1 MDVPRPAALLRD
13 FVNSVDLQDGI
24 EQLTD
29 PATARSW
36 LLAHDLLDPDAA
48 ITAADLRRLLAV
60 REGLRALWRGD
71 GPAPL
76 NGALA
81 DVRLH
86 PEFAQDGGLAL
97 VAEDGADQVT
107 ARLLD
112 AVLAGRAGGFGDRLK
127 VCARDACRWA
137 FFDTSRNRAGRWCS
151 MAECGN
157 KVKMRRAYAR
167 RRP

>member
-1 MDVPRPAALLRD
+1 VEVPRPAALLRD

-29 PATARSW
+29 PAAARRW

-48 ITAADLRRLLAV
+48 ITAADLRRLLTV

-71 GPAPL
+71 GPASL
-76 NGALA
+76 NRALA
-81 DVRLH
+81 GVRLH
-86 PEFAQDGGLAL
+86 PEFAADGGLAL
-97 VAEDGADQVT
+97 VAEDGADRVT

-112 AVLAGRAGGFGDRLK
+112 AVLAGRAGGFEDRLK
-127 VCARDACRWA
+127 VCARDSCRWA

>member
-29 PATARSW
+29 PAAARRW
-36 LLAHDLLDPDAA
+36 LGDHDLLDPDVPLGP
-48 ITAADLRRLLAV
+48 ADLRRVLAV

-71 GPAPL
+71 GPAAL
-76 NGALA
+76 NRALA
-81 DVRLH
+81 GVRLH
-86 PEFAQDGGLAL
+86 PEFAADGGLSL
-97 VAEDGADQVT
+97 VAAGGADQVT

-127 VCARDACRWA
+127 VCARDSCRWA

>member
-1 MDVPRPAALLRD
+1 VLLRD

-76 NGALA
+76 NRALA
-81 DVRLH
+81 GMRLH
-86 PEFAQDGGLAL
+86 PEFAPVAGG
-97 VAEDGADQVT
+97 GADQVT

-127 VCARDACRWA
+127 VCARDSCRWA

>member
-24 EQLTD
+24 ERLTD
-29 PATARSW
+29 PAAARRW
-36 LLAHDLLDPDAA
+36 LVAHDLLEPDA
-48 ITAADLRRLLAV
+48 TLGSGDLRRLLAV

-71 GPAPL
+71 GPAAL
-76 NGALA
+76 NRALA
-81 DVRLH
+81 GVRLR
-86 PEFAQDGGLAL
+86 PEFAAGGGLAL
-97 VAEDGADQVT
+97 AAEEGADQVT

-112 AVLAGRAGGFGDRLK
+112 AVLAGLAGGYGDRLK
-127 VCARDACRWA
+127 VCGRDSCRWA

>member
-24 EQLTD
+24 ERLTD
-29 PATARSW
+29 PAAAGRW
-36 LLAHDLLDPDAA
+36 LVAHDLLEPDA
-48 ITAADLRRLLAV
+48 TLGSGDLRRLLAV

-71 GPAPL
+71 GPAAL
-76 NGALA
+76 NRALA
-81 DVRLH
+81 GVRLR
-86 PEFAQDGGLAL
+86 PEFAAGGGLAL
-97 VAEDGADQVT
+97 AAEEGADQVT

-112 AVLAGRAGGFGDRLK
+112 AVLAGRAGGYGDRLK
-127 VCARDACRWA
+127 VCGRDSCRWA

>member
-1 MDVPRPAALLRD
+1 MTMRSIACAASLLLTGCAIIPAAPPETAAQSWRVPVCYGGE
-13 FVNSVDLQDGI
+13 FGIDLAELAARHGMTESAVVASGI

-76 NGALA
+76 NRALA
-81 DVRLH
+81 D
-86 PEFAQDGGLAL
+86 
-97 VAEDGADQVT
+97 
-107 ARLLD
+107 
-112 AVLAGRAGGFGDRLK
+112 
-127 VCARDACRWA
+127 
-137 FFDTSRNRAGRWCS
+137 
-151 MAECGN
+151 
-157 KVKMRRAYAR
+157 
-167 RRP
+167 